1 MKDPILEEIY
11 EFRRQISEE
20 CGHDIERLIERLKT
34 PKHEAIGQRVT
45 PEDVRNCPIAR
56 SQFPQNLTRT
66 FSTRPRHRLHRPLGQ
81 SAA

>member
-11 EFRRQISEE
+11 EARRQISEE

-45 PEDVRNCPIAR
+45 PEDVRKLSNR
-56 SQFPQNLTRT
+56 SKSIPTE
-66 FSTRPRHRLHRPLGQ
+66 SH
-81 SAA
+81 